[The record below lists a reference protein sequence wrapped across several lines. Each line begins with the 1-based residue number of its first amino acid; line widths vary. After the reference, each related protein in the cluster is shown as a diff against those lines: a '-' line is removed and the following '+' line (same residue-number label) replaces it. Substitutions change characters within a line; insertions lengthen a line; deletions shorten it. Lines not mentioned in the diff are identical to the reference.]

1 MNEERLRQVESE
13 LERIKER
20 NSRVEV
26 DKAWETSAFRIVCIC
41 TITYVVAVGL
51 LYAIDA
57 DRPLLGAVVP
67 VFGFLLSTQS
77 LPAIKR
83 WWIKRKFGESL
94 SAIFHPATA
103 TE

>member
-1 MNEERLRQVESE
+1 MSEDRLKQIESA
-13 LERIKER
+13 LEQIKQR
-20 NSRVEV
+20 NARVEI

-41 TITYVVAVGL
+41 TITYLVAVGL

-83 WWIKRKFGESL
+83 WWVKRRFGE
-94 SAIFHPATA
+94 
-103 TE
+103 

>member
-1 MNEERLRQVESE
+1 MSEERLKQIESA
-13 LERIKER
+13 LEQIKQR
-20 NSRVEV
+20 NARVEI

-41 TITYVVAVGL
+41 TITYLVAVGL

-83 WWIKRKFGESL
+83 WWVKRRFGE
-94 SAIFHPATA
+94 
-103 TE
+103 